1 VGRRGLTR
9 KMLRILN
16 WHRPCS
22 VKNPLRDFNYV
33 KGLPVLATIPDY
45 TLDLRG
51 AIPPITLLKISQ
63 VFREMKPQEVLEIY
77 CRDPDTRC
85 DLFKVLPPFTYEV
98 LDIEE
103 LADERSTFR
112 VQMKKRQNY

>member
-1 VGRRGLTR
+1 
-9 KMLRILN
+9 MLN

-22 VKNPLRDFNYV
+22 KEKPLRAVNYL
-33 KGLPVLATIPDY
+33 KRLPVLEIIPDY

-63 VFREMKPQEVLEIY
+63 VFREMRPQEVLEIF

-85 DLFKVLPPFTYEV
+85 DLFKVLPPFSYEV

-103 LADERSTFR
+103 LEDERKTFR
-112 VQMKKRQNY
+112 VQMKKRQYY